1 MMKKMNLSLLAGLAG
16 MLLLQPADAQDRR
29 PPTPGAPASQTPAA
43 PSANGAGAAAT
54 QRSTPRPYREVIT
67 EKAQTQ
73 RGLMVLHKVED
84 KYYFELPENIFGKDI
99 LIVNRI
105 AKGAAGVRSGFSGYA
120 GDLISET
127 VVNFEKGPNNKVFI
141 RKVSY
146 RERGSD
152 SAGMYLSVKNSN
164 MQPIIYSFDI
174 RSLPKKDSTG
184 TTGTVI
190 EVTDLL
196 NSDNDILYF
205 DAGDKRTYGIT
216 AFVSDRSYV
225 TSFKTFPNNIQ
236 IKAVRTY
243 QRNANTG
250 GFNIGGAAPTGP
262 QATEPATFELSSSW
276 IMLPEKPMQPR
287 EFDDRVG
294 FFTTSYVDFDAN
306 PQGVK
311 TIQLV
316 RRWRLEPKEEDVE
329 KYLRGELVE
338 PKKPIVFYIDPS
350 TPKKWVPYLIQGVND
365 WQVAFEKAGFKNAI
379 YAKMAPTP
387 QEDSTWSLED
397 ARYSAIVYKPSD
409 IPNASGPNTHD
420 PRTGE
425 ILESHINWYHNV
437 MELLQNWYF
446 TQTAPVDLRARK
458 MQFDDELMGQLI
470 RFVSSHEVGHTL
482 GLRHNF
488 GSSSTVPVDSL
499 RNKKWLEANGHTPSI
514 MDYARFNYVAQPEDG
529 IDQKGLFPRI
539 GDYDMWAIEWG
550 YRWFPPFKSKADE
563 KAYLNNWVIEKL
575 KNKRLW
581 WGDGETNQ
589 DDPRNQTEDLGD
601 NAMKASSYGIKN
613 LQRIVNNLVEWTK
626 ESHED
631 YSNLQEMYQ
640 QVTSQFTRYI
650 GHVSRNIG
658 GIHKTPKRV
667 EQSGAVYEFT
677 AKARQKEAMNWLQ
690 ENVFKTPTW
699 IISKQ
704 ISSLINTSP
713 QNVVANLQDAALNRL
728 FAVNTLAKL
737 SRFEAEAPAEA
748 YTPLEMMNDLRRGI
762 FSELAQRK
770 PVDIY
775 RRSLQKSFVEKA
787 INLVNAGSS
796 TSTVAPGI
804 TISVGPGR
812 TNDIISVAKAQLRYV
827 QADIRAALP
836 LVTDAATRIHL
847 QDLNERITEALE
859 KK

>member
-1 MMKKMNLSLLAGLAG
+1 MKKMNIRLLAATACTFTLLAVT
-16 MLLLQPADAQDRR
+16 AQDRR
-29 PPTPGAPASQTPAA
+29 GPVPTPSGTTVQVNGAQPGTAPGAPARTGPK
-43 PSANGAGAAAT
+43 
-54 QRSTPRPYREVIT
+54 PYKEVIT

-73 RGLMVLHKVED
+73 RGLLTLHKVED
-84 KYYFELPENIFGKDI
+84 KYYFEIPEAIFGKDI
-99 LIVNRI
+99 LVVNRI
-105 AKGAAGVRSGFSGYA
+105 SKGATGVRTGFSGYA
-120 GDLISET
+120 GDMISET
-127 VVNFEKGPNNKVFI
+127 VINMEKGPNNKVFL
-141 RKVSY
+141 RKISY

-164 MQPIIYSFDI
+164 MQPIIYGFDV

-184 TTGTVI
+184 STGMVI

-205 DAGDKRTYGIT
+205 DAGDKRTYGINSY
-216 AFVSDRSYV
+216 VGDRSYI
-225 TSFKTFPNNIQ
+225 TSFKSFPSNIQ

-243 QRNANTG
+243 QRTPSSG
-250 GFNIGGAAPTGP
+250 GFSFGPAPSGPAAS
-262 QATEPATFELSSSW
+262 EPATFELSSSW
-276 IMLPEKPMQPR
+276 ILLPEKPMHPR
-287 EFDDRVG
+287 IADDRVG
-294 FFTTSYVDFDAN
+294 YFSSGYVDFDAN

-311 TIQLV
+311 NIQLI
-316 RRWRLEPKEEDVE
+316 RRWRLEPKEEDVQ

-338 PKKPIVFYIDPS
+338 PKKPIVFYIDPT
-350 TPKKWVPYLIQGVND
+350 TPKKWVPYLIQGVDD

-387 QEDSTWSLED
+387 KEDSSWTLED

-446 TQTAPVDLRARK
+446 TQTAPVDLKARK

-499 RNKKWLEANGHTPSI
+499 RSKKWLDANGHTPSI

-529 IDQKGLFPRI
+529 IDQTGLFPRI
-539 GDYDMWAIEWG
+539 GDYDKWAIEWA
-550 YRWFPPFKSKADE
+550 YRWYEPFKNGDEE
-563 KAYLNNWVIEKL
+563 KAYLNKWVIEKL

-601 NAMKASSYGIKN
+601 NSMKASSYGVKN
-613 LQRIVNNLVEWTK
+613 LQRIVTNLVEWTK

-631 YSNLQEMYQ
+631 YTNLQEMYQ
-640 QVTSQFTRYI
+640 QVYTQFNRYI
-650 GHVSRNIG
+650 GHVTRNIG

-667 EQSGAVYEFT
+667 EQEGAVFEFA
-677 AKARQKEAMNWLQ
+677 AKSKQKEAMSWLQ
-690 ENVFKTPTW
+690 DQVFKTPSW
-699 IISKQ
+699 LINKQ
-704 ISSLINTSP
+704 ITSLINSAP
-713 QNVVANLQDAALNRL
+713 QTVISNLQESALNRL
-728 FAVNTLAKL
+728 FSVSTLAKL

-748 YTPLEMMNDLRRGI
+748 YTPLEMMNELRRGI
-762 FSELAQRK
+762 FSELSARK
-770 PVDIY
+770 NVDVY

-787 INLVNAGSS
+787 ISLVGGGNAPAMQTGGL
-796 TSTVAPGI
+796 TI
-804 TISVGPGR
+804 TIGPGR
-812 TNDIISVAKAQLRYV
+812 NNDIISVAKAQLRFV
-827 QADIRAALP
+827 QSDIKAALP
-836 LVTDAATRIHL
+836 LVTDTATRIHL
-847 QDLNERITEALE
+847 QDLNERITDALE
-859 KK
+859 SK